1 MGLSIEMSFWMDGGK
16 TERDCQ
22 ISEYVDPIK
31 PSAYRTIYADNEC
44 NRLDRGIMV
53 MTSTN
58 MKFIISRSSTMKVC
72 SSLLF
77 KIGWTKAG
85 LDTKEEDLTH
95 PEDIEHFR
103 KHDEMDAA
111 AERQQLLDEMQIVEA
126 NIPQKFRRS

>member
-1 MGLSIEMSFWMDGGK
+1 
-16 TERDCQ
+16 
-22 ISEYVDPIK
+22 
-31 PSAYRTIYADNEC
+31 
-44 NRLDRGIMV
+44 
-53 MTSTN
+53 MT
-58 MKFIISRSSTMKVC
+58 KVC
-72 SSLLF
+72 CSLLF
-77 KIGWTKAG
+77 QVVRAKAR